1 MGLFQKPKTSLDYL
15 KDISAA
21 QKKQA
26 NVAKKQVEA
35 EKYAAERQAEDII
48 DAEKE
53 RTKRALQ
60 LAEQQERQ
68 DLVRTL
74 RSLSFATND
83 ENEIEHN
90 LEYLVPMIDGWM
102 QSFKSARKEDFLCK
116 LAETKFS
123 TGLRRLQVLNPSYPM
138 LSYYEEKQ
146 KEYECKREKYRKQF
160 KQRLLGVIMT
170 PIIVILLFLFLFNG
184 ENDGMGMDVGAFMGA
199 IYGCGAAIGVYFI
212 LIGKRG
218 TERGTKNDE

>member
-15 KDISAA
+15 KDISTS
-21 QKKQA
+21 QRKQA
-26 NVAKKQVEA
+26 NAARQQIEA
-35 EKYAAERQAEDII
+35 EKYAAERQARALEN
-48 DAEKE
+48 AEKE
-53 RTKRALQ
+53 RTNRALQ

-116 LAETKFS
+116 LAESKFR
-123 TGLRRLQVLNPSYPM
+123 TGLRRLQVVNPSYPM

-146 KEYECKREKYRKQF
+146 KEYDSKRENYKKQF
-160 KQRLLGVIMT
+160 KQRLLGVVMT
-170 PIIVILLFLFLFNG
+170 PIIFMLFFMFLSSFETNG
-184 ENDGMGMDVGAFMGA
+184 EDIGLVLLVGAVF
-199 IYGCGAAIGVYFI
+199 GCIAAAGVYFI

-218 TERGTKNDE
+218 TEQGDDDDK

>member
-35 EKYAAERQAEDII
+35 EKYAAERQAEAII

-74 RSLSFATND
+74 RNLSFATND

-116 LAETKFS
+116 LAEEKFN
-123 TGLRRLQVLNPSYPM
+123 TGLRRLQVLNSSHPM

-146 KEYECKREKYRKQF
+146 KKIEAKRKNYKRQF
-160 KQRLLGVIMT
+160 WVRLFGT
-170 PIIVILLFLFLFNG
+170 IIVAVIVMQIFVGMFLMSEDPSMAFLGIAPGLL
-184 ENDGMGMDVGAFMGA
+184 A
-199 IYGCGAAIGVYFI
+199 GVFAYRI
-212 LIGKRG
+212 LIDSRG
-218 TERGTKNDE
+218 TEERKG

>member
-35 EKYAAERQAEDII
+35 EKYAAERQAEAII

-74 RSLSFATND
+74 RNLSFAT
-83 ENEIEHN
+83 I
-90 LEYLVPMIDGWM
+90 
-102 QSFKSARKEDFLCK
+102 S
-116 LAETKFS
+116 
-123 TGLRRLQVLNPSYPM
+123 
-138 LSYYEEKQ
+138 
-146 KEYECKREKYRKQF
+146 
-160 KQRLLGVIMT
+160 
-170 PIIVILLFLFLFNG
+170 
-184 ENDGMGMDVGAFMGA
+184 GA
-199 IYGCGAAIGVYFI
+199 IKTTS
-212 LIGKRG
+212 L
-218 TERGTKNDE
+218 